1 MPLKKLHDEN
11 ESWGVGGH
19 LFCQCHV
26 LVATTFAWCNEE
38 KPYIYKSKMKTHPSK
53 YKANETMSRPNP
65 REKKKKSIKN
75 KEKKTLCKYDPR
87 LRNDNQR

>member
-38 KPYIYKSKMKTHPSK
+38 KPYI
-53 YKANETMSRPNP
+53 
-65 REKKKKSIKN
+65 
-75 KEKKTLCKYDPR
+75 
-87 LRNDNQR
+87 